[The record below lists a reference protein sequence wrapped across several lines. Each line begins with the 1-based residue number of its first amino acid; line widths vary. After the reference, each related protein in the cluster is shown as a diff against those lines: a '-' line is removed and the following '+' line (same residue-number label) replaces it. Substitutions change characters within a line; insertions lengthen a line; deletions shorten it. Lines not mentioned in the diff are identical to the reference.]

1 MIAYLLYE
9 KGFINSF
16 STDCCPFHFI
26 ISVVVKKIIEKRKEK
41 NIIVRNSKPV
51 SFGSYC
57 CVYVFMQCFNNTSLN
72 VIIGSFKLFSFVR
85 IFEKEAF

>member
-1 MIAYLLYE
+1 MHTASFSINLPLLYNKPRSDSIFKINFFFSFFVIAYLLYE

-41 NIIVRNSKPV
+41 KY
-51 SFGSYC
+51 YC
-57 CVYVFMQCFNNTSLN
+57 EKFKTCV
-72 VIIGSFKLFSFVR
+72 IW
-85 IFEKEAF
+85 